1 MCIRDRVYNLIKAI
15 DLSYDDFKNT
25 TSSSFNWKLEIAG
38 RPPYDAPAHEG
49 TIRYMKEK
57 GLWRDQDQAWQE
69 KRLARLN
76 AVMEAWAEA
85 QADFHEM
92 REAEAEKG
100 NKIDAE
106 EAWPEYWEKARME
119 KLN

>member
-1 MCIRDRVYNLIKAI
+1 
-15 DLSYDDFKNT
+15 
-25 TSSSFNWKLEIAG
+25 
-38 RPPYDAPAHEG
+38 
-49 TIRYMKEK
+49 
-57 GLWRDQDQAWQE
+57 
-69 KRLARLN
+69 
-76 AVMEAWAEA
+76 MEAWAEA